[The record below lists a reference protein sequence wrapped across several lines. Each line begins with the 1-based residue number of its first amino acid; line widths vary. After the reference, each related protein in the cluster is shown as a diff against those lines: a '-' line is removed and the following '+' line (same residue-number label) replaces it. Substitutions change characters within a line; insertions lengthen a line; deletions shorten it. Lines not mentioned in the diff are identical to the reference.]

1 MATTQLY
8 EMLNNKLQYNNN
20 YKELEKTSG
29 IFTGWKIMKINIYRQ
44 RFVIS
49 IFKKKL
55 NLKDLS

>member
-29 IFTGWKIMKINIYRQ
+29 IFTG
-44 RFVIS
+44 
-49 IFKKKL
+49 
-55 NLKDLS
+55 